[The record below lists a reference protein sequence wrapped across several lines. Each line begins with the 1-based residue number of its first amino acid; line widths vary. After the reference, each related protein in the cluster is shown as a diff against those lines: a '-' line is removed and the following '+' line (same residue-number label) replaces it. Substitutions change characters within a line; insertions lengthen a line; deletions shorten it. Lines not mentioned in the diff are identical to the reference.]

1 MKVEVDQLDI
11 NQLLKAATGLHDFWK
26 KKGNKLDAGKL
37 ETVPKDFKTLEDVV
51 DKEVVKTY
59 SVYDSK

>member
-1 MKVEVDQLDI
+1 MIFE
-11 NQLLKAATGLHDFWK
+11 K

-59 SVYDSK
+59 SV